1 MPEQNNIDVT
11 VLGAGIVGICTG
23 LALLEKGLQVR
34 LLDRDAPGQATS
46 FGNAGVISPWSV
58 VPQSMPGLWKKVPG
72 WLLDPLGPVTVRP
85 GYLPRLAPWGLR
97 FLYEGRASRIGGIS
111 KAMDQLNRDN
121 VSLFRSL
128 LQGTGHEQLLRDSY
142 YVHAFRSAEAAGT
155 MSSEYSMR
163 REVGAPIERI
173 GAGDLRDLEPDLSHD
188 FQAAILLKGQARAT
202 SPGRLGSVLADKFR
216 GLGGEIIRE
225 EVTEIRPEGQ
235 GQGQGERG
243 WSYVTAS
250 GRHHTP
256 KLVLAMGAWS
266 AQLLKPLGIRIPLEA
281 ERGYHVSFADPGVQ
295 LTHSVMD
302 MDMKFVA
309 SSMEEGLRVAG
320 TAEFAGLDA
329 PINQKRIEGLVK
341 LGKNLLPGL
350 SCETISTWSGQR
362 PSLPD
367 SLPCIGEIEGF
378 AGLITAFGHSHYG
391 LMMAP
396 KTGRIVADIASGVP
410 ANIDL
415 TPYSPNR
422 F

>member
-11 VLGAGIVGICTG
+11 VLGSGIVGICTG

-34 LLDRDAPGQATS
+34 LLDRDDPGQATS

-85 GYLPRLAPWGLR
+85 RYLPRLAPWVLR
-97 FLYEGRASRIGGIS
+97 FLYEGRASRIGEIS

-128 LQGTGHEQLLRDSY
+128 LQGTGQEHLLRDSY
-142 YVHAFRSAEAAGT
+142 YVHAFRSAEAAGA
-155 MSSEYSMR
+155 MSPDYSMR
-163 REVGAPIERI
+163 QEFGASIARI

-202 SPGRLGSVLADKFR
+202 SPGRLGAVLADKFR
-216 GLGGEIIRE
+216 ALGGETICE
-225 EVTEIRPEGQ
+225 EVTEIRPEAQ
-235 GQGQGERG
+235 GEGERG

-250 GRHHTP
+250 GRHQTP

-295 LTHSVMD
+295 LSHSVMD

-329 PINQKRIEGLVK
+329 PNNQNRIKALVK
-341 LGKNLLPGL
+341 LGQNLLPGL
-350 SCETISTWSGQR
+350 SCEKISTWSGQR

-378 AGLITAFGHSHYG
+378 PGLITAFGHSHYG

-396 KTGRIVADIASGVP
+396 KTGRIVADIAASVP

-415 TPYSPNR
+415 TPYTPNR